1 LGGTG
6 LKWINQRFNNFFRR
20 AANTTAMPLPTR
32 KRLAGSGTGVAI
44 SVIVRVLATPLKVLL
59 LA

>member
-1 LGGTG
+1 
-6 LKWINQRFNNFFRR
+6 
-20 AANTTAMPLPTR
+20 MPLPTK
-32 KRLAGSGTGVAI
+32 KRLAGSGTAVVL